1 LLNLIAQASH
11 PTALGFLPTVLVPIV
26 LDFKERRN
34 SQRLLLLVLQ
44 DLLADHLQMEVS
56 QHGSRSLEVTSFS

>member
-1 LLNLIAQASH
+1 LLNLIALASH
-11 PTALGFLPTVLVPIV
+11 LTALDFLLTVLVLIV

-34 SQRLLLLVLQ
+34 SQRLLLLVLP